1 MGETT
6 AQAVKKPNIA
16 GLIAGLVIGAG
27 GGALMIV
34 AFNTITQNN
43 DSSNAGTSVLLVMIA
58 ALLLGIAVFM
68 LTPWLLLPLV
78 RVLGSVFRNQT
89 GKLAVANAL
98 RSPKRTVSTGRAVLV
113 GALVVTTVLTGYS
126 IMTSTVANAM
136 DKLYPI
142 SAAATYGTGPTAGSE
157 SVNKARSVADKV
169 RGLENVDS
177 VAVASA
183 AGTVDFTVP
192 QKDGGEAQ
200 NRTENLVA
208 LSHDDLTKVI
218 PTEGSHQLED
228 DTVLVSAA
236 LYDNAHFNDS
246 TRLKARGP
254 LGTVE
259 LKPIKSTS
267 SNMSLYIVN
276 PTTGAKLQNASDP
289 KPLLDSSQ
297 ASENTQ
303 VPAEAAPDAGEQSS
317 AASSTS
323 GATGAQTMV
332 LVHAK
337 SPLSSSANSTL
348 QEQLT
353 KANDGNEFT
362 GGLQGRQQFDQIMMI
377 MLIFTLVLLALAVV
391 ISIIGVANTMT
402 LSVNERR
409 RENAMLRS
417 LGLSRKQLRRMISA
431 EAILITLG
439 AVILGILAGVGIG
452 IAAAKVVIA
461 GTSSSTEVV
470 IDLPYLGLFF
480 VLLVGLVSA
489 FVASIL
495 PAARS
500 ARLSPVEGMRG

>member
-1 MGETT
+1 M
-6 AQAVKKPNIA
+6 
-16 GLIAGLVIGAG
+16 
-27 GGALMIV
+27 
-34 AFNTITQNN
+34 F
-43 DSSNAGTSVLLVMIA
+43 SVL
-58 ALLLGIAVFM
+58 G
-68 LTPWLLLPLV
+68 T
-78 RVLGSVFRNQT
+78 VFRNQT

-113 GALVVTTVLTGYS
+113 GALVVTAVLTGYS

-192 QKDGGEAQ
+192 PKDGGEAQ

-276 PTTGAKLQNASDP
+276 PTTGTKLQNASDP

-297 ASENTQ
+297 APENAQ

-323 GATGAQTMV
+323 RA
-332 LVHAK
+332 
-337 SPLSSSANSTL
+337 
-348 QEQLT
+348 
-353 KANDGNEFT
+353 
-362 GGLQGRQQFDQIMMI
+362 
-377 MLIFTLVLLALAVV
+377 
-391 ISIIGVANTMT
+391 
-402 LSVNERR
+402 
-409 RENAMLRS
+409 
-417 LGLSRKQLRRMISA
+417 
-431 EAILITLG
+431 
-439 AVILGILAGVGIG
+439 AGVPDYG
-452 IAAAKVVIA
+452 
-461 GTSSSTEVV
+461 
-470 IDLPYLGLFF
+470 
-480 VLLVGLVSA
+480 
-489 FVASIL
+489 
-495 PAARS
+495 ARS
-500 ARLSPVEGMRG
+500 RQVTAFLKCKLDSSGTAHQG

>member
-1 MGETT
+1 
-6 AQAVKKPNIA
+6 
-16 GLIAGLVIGAG
+16 
-27 GGALMIV
+27 
-34 AFNTITQNN
+34 
-43 DSSNAGTSVLLVMIA
+43 
-58 ALLLGIAVFM
+58 
-68 LTPWLLLPLV
+68 
-78 RVLGSVFRNQT
+78 
-89 GKLAVANAL
+89 
-98 RSPKRTVSTGRAVLV
+98 
-113 GALVVTTVLTGYS
+113 
-126 IMTSTVANAM
+126 MTSTVANAM

-267 SNMSLYIVN
+267 NNMSLYIVN

-297 ASENTQ
+297 APENT
-303 VPAEAAPDAGEQSS
+303 
-317 AASSTS
+317 
-323 GATGAQTMV
+323 
-332 LVHAK
+332 K
-337 SPLSSSANSTL
+337 FL
-348 QEQLT
+348 QKLPQMLGSR
-353 KANDGNEFT
+353 A
-362 GGLQGRQQFDQIMMI
+362 LLHHRQ
-377 MLIFTLVLLALAVV
+377 
-391 ISIIGVANTMT
+391 
-402 LSVNERR
+402 
-409 RENAMLRS
+409 
-417 LGLSRKQLRRMISA
+417 
-431 EAILITLG
+431 
-439 AVILGILAGVGIG
+439 
-452 IAAAKVVIA
+452 
-461 GTSSSTEVV
+461 
-470 IDLPYLGLFF
+470 
-480 VLLVGLVSA
+480 VGLPV
-489 FVASIL
+489 
-495 PAARS
+495 P
-500 ARLSPVEGMRG
+500 RLWCSFTPSHRFPQVQTRLFRNSSPRLMTVTNSPVVCRDASNLIRL